1 MDSRKKKKVIYLRID
16 ADLLR
21 AIDEKRVTEHGIIP
35 RSTFVNQLLREV
47 LLEVK
52 S

>member
-1 MDSRKKKKVIYLRID
+1 MDKKKKKVIYLRID
-16 ADLLR
+16 TDLLK
-21 AIDEKRVTEHGIIP
+21 AIDEKRVTEHGVIP
-35 RSTFVNQLLREV
+35 RSTFLNQLLREV